1 MKNTAILLV
10 SCPDQKGLNAAIHDF
25 IYRGN
30 GNTLH
35 ADEHLDSER
44 NLFLMRVEWDLAGFT
59 LDMRE
64 FAAHFQPIADRFGM
78 QWRVALSSHRPK
90 IAIFVSRTW
99 QSVGRTAQ
107 VEKPGQYVTTTV
119 AGEPIV
125 AVRGSDGKLRAFYNV
140 CRHHA
145 MTVMNEPCGH
155 AQHMRCP
162 YHGWTYSLEGELRG
176 MTEFEGVCNFD
187 RAQNGLVPVRVETWE
202 NFIFVNLDPHA
213 APLRDFLGAL
223 VGLAKPLNF
232 GGLKFVER
240 RSYIQQCNW
249 KVYVDNF
256 LDGGYHVPH
265 MHKGLNSVLD
275 YTNYTIE
282 NVDRC
287 CVQSSPVAVDKRSE
301 ASAAATRKG
310 DRAYYFWQYPNFMLN
325 WYEGYLDTNLVIPL
339 GVDRCEVIFDFYF
352 GKTSEAQM
360 PYIRESMGVSERVQQ
375 EDIVICDGV
384 QRGLSSRAYQAGRL
398 SVRRE
403 AGEHLFHRLLAADLN
418 DIRAAAAR

>member
-1 MKNTAILLV
+1 MDPTVKEILA
-10 SCPDQKGLNAAIHDF
+10 SYNAA
-25 IYRGN
+25 
-30 GNTLH
+30 
-35 ADEHLDSER
+35 
-44 NLFLMRVEWDLAGFT
+44 
-59 LDMRE
+59 
-64 FAAHFQPIADRFGM
+64 AALPDAYTIPAPWYTDPRIAQLELQNVF
-78 QWRVALSSHRPK
+78 
-90 IAIFVSRTW
+90 SRTW
-99 QSVGRTAQ
+99 QAVGRTEQ
-107 VEKPGQYVTTTV
+107 VEKPGQYVTATV
-119 AGEPIV
+119 ASEPIV
-125 AVRGSDGKLRAFYNV
+125 AVRGSDGILRAFYNV

-162 YHGWTYSLEGELRG
+162 YHGWTYNLEGELRG

-187 RAQNGLVPVRVETWE
+187 RAQNGLVPVRVEIWE
-202 NFIFVNLDPHA
+202 NFIFVNLDAHA
-213 APLRDFLGAL
+213 APLRGFLGAL

-240 RSYIQQCNW
+240 RSYTQQCNW

-275 YTNYTIE
+275 YTKYTIE

-287 CVQSSPVAVDKRSE
+287 CVQSSPVAVDKSSE

-339 GVDRCEVIFDFYF
+339 GVNRCEVVFDFYF
-352 GKTSEAQM
+352 GDTSDAQM

-403 AGEHLFHRLLAADLN
+403 AGEHLFHRLLALDLN
-418 DIRAAAAR
+418 DTRAAAARQATQQTGNP

>member
-1 MKNTAILLV
+1 MEPTVKEILA
-10 SCPDQKGLNAAIHDF
+10 SYNAA
-25 IYRGN
+25 
-30 GNTLH
+30 
-35 ADEHLDSER
+35 
-44 NLFLMRVEWDLAGFT
+44 
-59 LDMRE
+59 
-64 FAAHFQPIADRFGM
+64 AALPDAYTIPAPWYTDARIAQLELQNVF
-78 QWRVALSSHRPK
+78 
-90 IAIFVSRTW
+90 SRTW
-99 QSVGRTAQ
+99 QSVGRTEQ
-107 VEKPGQYVTTTV
+107 VEKPGQYVTATV

-125 AVRGSDGKLRAFYNV
+125 AVRGSDGILRAFYNV

-162 YHGWTYSLEGELRG
+162 YHGWTYNLEGELRG

-187 RAQNGLVPVRVETWE
+187 RAQNGLVPVRVELWE
-202 NFIFVNLDPHA
+202 NFIFVNLDPNA

-287 CVQSSPVAVDKRSE
+287 CVQSSPVAVDKSSE

-339 GVDRCEVIFDFYF
+339 GADRCEVIFDFYF
-352 GKTSEAQM
+352 GDTSEAQM

-418 DIRAAAAR
+418 DTRAAVAR

>member
-1 MKNTAILLV
+1 MEPTVKEILA
-10 SCPDQKGLNAAIHDF
+10 SYNAA
-25 IYRGN
+25 
-30 GNTLH
+30 
-35 ADEHLDSER
+35 
-44 NLFLMRVEWDLAGFT
+44 
-59 LDMRE
+59 
-64 FAAHFQPIADRFGM
+64 AALQDAYTIPAPWYTDARIAQLELQNVF
-78 QWRVALSSHRPK
+78 
-90 IAIFVSRTW
+90 SRTW
-99 QSVGRTAQ
+99 QAVGRAAQ
-107 VEKPGQYVTTTV
+107 VEKPGQYVTATV
-119 AGEPIV
+119 AREPIV

-145 MTVMNEPCGH
+145 MSVMNEPCGQ

-162 YHGWTYSLEGELRG
+162 YHGWTYNLEGELRG

-213 APLRDFLGAL
+213 APLHDFLGAL
-223 VGLAKPLNF
+223 AGLAKPLHF

-287 CVQSSPVAVDKRSE
+287 CVQSSPVAVDKSSE

-339 GVDRCEVIFDFYF
+339 DVDRCEVIFDFYF
-352 GKTSEAQM
+352 GDTSEAQM

-418 DIRAAAAR
+418 DTRAAAAR

>member
-1 MKNTAILLV
+1 MEPTVKEILASYNATAAL
-10 SCPDQKGLNAAIHDF
+10 PDA
-25 IYRGN
+25 
-30 GNTLH
+30 
-35 ADEHLDSER
+35 
-44 NLFLMRVEWDLAGFT
+44 FT
-59 LDMRE
+59 IPAPWYTDAR
-64 FAAHFQPIADRFGM
+64 IAQLELQNVF
-78 QWRVALSSHRPK
+78 
-90 IAIFVSRTW
+90 SRTW
-99 QSVGRTAQ
+99 QSVGRAAQ
-107 VEKPGQYVTTTV
+107 VEKPGQYVTATV

-162 YHGWTYSLEGELRG
+162 YHGWTYNLEGELRG

-187 RAQNGLVPVRVETWE
+187 RAQNGLVPVRVEAWE

-213 APLRDFLGAL
+213 APLSDFLGAL

-232 GGLKFVER
+232 GGLQFVER
-240 RSYIQQCNW
+240 RSYVQQCNW

-287 CVQSSPVAVDKRSE
+287 CVQSSPVAVDKSSE

-352 GKTSEAQM
+352 GDTSEAQM

-418 DIRAAAAR
+418 DTRAVAAR

>member
-1 MKNTAILLV
+1 MEPTLKEILA
-10 SCPDQKGLNAAIHDF
+10 SYNAAAVLQDAYTIPALWYTDA
-25 IYRGN
+25 R
-30 GNTLH
+30 
-35 ADEHLDSER
+35 
-44 NLFLMRVEWDLAGFT
+44 
-59 LDMRE
+59 
-64 FAAHFQPIADRFGM
+64 IAQLELQNVF
-78 QWRVALSSHRPK
+78 
-90 IAIFVSRTW
+90 SRTW
-99 QSVGRTAQ
+99 QAVGRTAQ
-107 VEKPGQYVTTTV
+107 VEKPGQYVTATV
-119 AGEPIV
+119 AGEPVV

-162 YHGWTYSLEGELRG
+162 YHGWTYNLEGELRG

-187 RAQNGLVPVRVETWE
+187 RAQNGLVPVRVQTWE

-223 VGLAKPLNF
+223 VGLAQPLNF

-287 CVQSSPVAVDKRSE
+287 CVQSSPVAVDKSSE

-352 GKTSEAQM
+352 GDTSEAQM
-360 PYIRESMGVSERVQQ
+360 PYIRQSMGVSERVQQ

-418 DIRAAAAR
+418 DTRAAAAR

>member
-1 MKNTAILLV
+1 MESTVKEILA
-10 SCPDQKGLNAAIHDF
+10 SYNAA
-25 IYRGN
+25 
-30 GNTLH
+30 
-35 ADEHLDSER
+35 
-44 NLFLMRVEWDLAGFT
+44 
-59 LDMRE
+59 
-64 FAAHFQPIADRFGM
+64 AALPDAYTIPAPWYTDA
-78 QWRVALSSHRPK
+78 RVARLELQNV
-90 IAIFVSRTW
+90 FSRTW
-99 QSVGRTAQ
+99 QAVGRTAQ
-107 VEKPGQYVTTTV
+107 VEQPGQYVTASV
-119 AGEPIV
+119 AAEPIV

-162 YHGWTYSLEGELRG
+162 YHGWTYNLEGELRG

-202 NFIFVNLDPHA
+202 NFIFVNLDPQA
-213 APLRDFLGAL
+213 TPLRDFLGAL
-223 VGLAKPLNF
+223 VGRVTPLNF
-232 GGLKFVER
+232 RDLKFVER

-287 CVQSSPVAVDKRSE
+287 CVQSSPVAVDKSSE

-352 GKTSEAQM
+352 GDTSEAQM

-418 DIRAAAAR
+418 DTRAAAAR

>member
-1 MKNTAILLV
+1 MEPTLKEILA
-10 SCPDQKGLNAAIHDF
+10 SYNAAAALQD
-25 IYRGN
+25 
-30 GNTLH
+30 
-35 ADEHLDSER
+35 A
-44 NLFLMRVEWDLAGFT
+44 FT
-59 LDMRE
+59 IPAPWYTDPR
-64 FAAHFQPIADRFGM
+64 IAQLELQNVF
-78 QWRVALSSHRPK
+78 
-90 IAIFVSRTW
+90 SRTW
-99 QSVGRTAQ
+99 QTVGRAAQ
-107 VEKPGQYVTTTV
+107 VEKPGQYVTASV

-162 YHGWTYSLEGELRG
+162 YHGWTYNLEGELRG

-202 NFIFVNLDPHA
+202 NFVFVNLDPHA
-213 APLRDFLGAL
+213 APLKEFLGAL
-223 VGLAKPLNF
+223 VGLARPLNF
-232 GGLKFVER
+232 GGLQFVER

-287 CVQSSPVAVDKRSE
+287 CVQSSPVSVDKSSE

-352 GKTSEAQM
+352 GDTSEAQM
-360 PYIRESMGVSERVQQ
+360 LYIRESMGVSEHVQQ

-384 QRGLSSRAYQAGRL
+384 QRGLTSRAYQAGRL

-418 DIRAAAAR
+418 DTRAAAAR

>member
-1 MKNTAILLV
+1 MEPTVKEILA
-10 SCPDQKGLNAAIHDF
+10 SYNAAAALPDAYTIPAPWYTDPR
-25 IYRGN
+25 I
-30 GNTLH
+30 
-35 ADEHLDSER
+35 AHLELQ
-44 NLFLMRVEWDLAGFT
+44 NVF
-59 LDMRE
+59 
-64 FAAHFQPIADRFGM
+64 
-78 QWRVALSSHRPK
+78 
-90 IAIFVSRTW
+90 SRTW
-99 QSVGRTAQ
+99 QAVGRTAQ
-107 VEKPGQYVTTTV
+107 VEKPGQYVTATI

-125 AVRGSDGKLRAFYNV
+125 AVRGSDGILRAFYNV

-162 YHGWTYSLEGELRG
+162 YHGWTYNLEGELRG
-176 MTEFEGVCNFD
+176 MTEFEGVSNFD
-187 RAQNGLVPVRVETWE
+187 RAQNGLVGVRVEIWE

-213 APLRDFLGAL
+213 APLREFLGAL
-223 VGLAKPLNF
+223 VGLSKPLNF
-232 GGLKFVER
+232 GGLKFIER

-287 CVQSSPVAVDKRSE
+287 CVQSSPVAVDKSSE

-339 GVDRCEVIFDFYF
+339 AVDRCEVIFDFYF
-352 GKTSEAQM
+352 GDSSEAQM

-418 DIRAAAAR
+418 DTRAAAAR

>member
-1 MKNTAILLV
+1 MEPTVNEILA
-10 SCPDQKGLNAAIHDF
+10 SYNAA
-25 IYRGN
+25 
-30 GNTLH
+30 
-35 ADEHLDSER
+35 
-44 NLFLMRVEWDLAGFT
+44 
-59 LDMRE
+59 
-64 FAAHFQPIADRFGM
+64 AALPDAYTIPAPWYTDARIAQLEVQNVF
-78 QWRVALSSHRPK
+78 
-90 IAIFVSRTW
+90 SRTW
-99 QSVGRTAQ
+99 QTVGRAAQ
-107 VEKPGQYVTTTV
+107 VEKPGQYVTATV

-125 AVRGSDGKLRAFYNV
+125 AVRGSDGILRAFYNV

-145 MTVMNEPCGH
+145 MTVMNEPCGN

-162 YHGWTYSLEGELRG
+162 YHGWTYNLEGELRG

-187 RAQNGLVPVRVETWE
+187 RAQNGLVPVRVEIWE

-213 APLRDFLGAL
+213 ASLRDFLGAL
-223 VGLAKPLNF
+223 VGLSKPLNF

-240 RSYIQQCNW
+240 RSYVQQCNW

-287 CVQSSPVAVDKRSE
+287 CVQSSPVAVDKSSE

-352 GKTSEAQM
+352 GDTSEAQM

-418 DIRAAAAR
+418 DTRAAAAR

>member
-1 MKNTAILLV
+1 MEPTLKEILA
-10 SCPDQKGLNAAIHDF
+10 SYNAAAVLQDAYTIPAPWYTDAR
-25 IYRGN
+25 IAQLE
-30 GNTLH
+30 LH
-35 ADEHLDSER
+35 
-44 NLFLMRVEWDLAGFT
+44 NVF
-59 LDMRE
+59 
-64 FAAHFQPIADRFGM
+64 
-78 QWRVALSSHRPK
+78 
-90 IAIFVSRTW
+90 SRTW
-99 QSVGRTAQ
+99 QTVGRTSQ
-107 VEKPGQYVTTTV
+107 VEKPGQYVTATV

-162 YHGWTYSLEGELRG
+162 YHGWTYNLEGELRG

-187 RAQNGLVPVRVETWE
+187 RAQNGLVPVRVEAWE

-213 APLRDFLGAL
+213 APLHDFLGTL
-223 VGLAKPLNF
+223 VGLAQPLNF

-287 CVQSSPVAVDKRSE
+287 CVQSSPVAVDKSSE

-352 GKTSEAQM
+352 GDTSEAQM

-418 DIRAAAAR
+418 DTSAASRDKQKSTPELQKPSA

>member
-1 MKNTAILLV
+1 MEPSLSDI
-10 SCPDQKGLNAAIHDF
+10 
-25 IYRGN
+25 
-30 GNTLH
+30 
-35 ADEHLDSER
+35 LDSY
-44 NLFLMRVEWDLAGFT
+44 DAAAPLAQAYT
-59 LDMRE
+59 IP
-64 FAAHFQPIADRFGM
+64 AAWYTDP
-78 QWRVALSSHRPK
+78 RVAHLEL
-90 IAIFVSRTW
+90 
-99 QSVGRTAQ
+99 QSVFARNWQAVGRLAQ
-107 VEKPGQYVTTTV
+107 LEKPGDYITASV
-119 AGEPIV
+119 ANEPIV
-125 AVRGSDGKLRAFYNV
+125 VVRGRDGKLRAFYNV

-155 AQHMRCP
+155 AEHMRCP
-162 YHGWTYSLEGELRG
+162 YHGWTYNLEGELRG
-176 MTEFEGVCNFD
+176 MTEFEGVKNFE
-187 RAQNGLVPVRVETWE
+187 RADHGLVPVCVEPWE
-202 NFIFVNLDPHA
+202 NFVFVNLDPNATSLH
-213 APLRDFLGAL
+213 DFLGSL
-223 VGLAKPLNF
+223 VKLVKPLGF
-232 GGLKFVER
+232 GQLKFVER
-240 RSYIQQCNW
+240 RSYVQNCNW

-287 CVQSSPVAVDKRSE
+287 CVQSSPVSVDAKSE

-325 WYEGYLDTNLVIPL
+325 WYEGYLDTNLVLPL

-352 GKTSEAQM
+352 GDTSEANL
-360 PYIRESMGVSERVQQ
+360 PYVRESMGVSELVQQ

-403 AGEHLFHRLLAADLN
+403 AGEHLFHRLLAADLK
-418 DIRAAAAR
+418 DSRAAFAR

>member
-1 MKNTAILLV
+1 MEPTVKEILA
-10 SCPDQKGLNAAIHDF
+10 SYNAA
-25 IYRGN
+25 
-30 GNTLH
+30 
-35 ADEHLDSER
+35 
-44 NLFLMRVEWDLAGFT
+44 
-59 LDMRE
+59 
-64 FAAHFQPIADRFGM
+64 AALPDAYTIPAPWYTDARIAQLELQNVF
-78 QWRVALSSHRPK
+78 
-90 IAIFVSRTW
+90 SRTW
-99 QSVGRTAQ
+99 QSVGRTEQ
-107 VEKPGQYVTTTV
+107 VEKPGQYVTATV

-125 AVRGSDGKLRAFYNV
+125 AVRGGDGILRAFYNV

-162 YHGWTYSLEGELRG
+162 YHGWTYNLEGELRG

-187 RAQNGLVPVRVETWE
+187 RAQNGLVPVRVELWE
-202 NFIFVNLDPHA
+202 NFIFVNLDPNA
-213 APLRDFLGAL
+213 ASLRDFLGAL

-287 CVQSSPVAVDKRSE
+287 CVQSSPVAVDKSSE

-352 GKTSEAQM
+352 GDTSEAQM

-418 DIRAAAAR
+418 DTRAVAAR

>member
-1 MKNTAILLV
+1 MEPSLKDI
-10 SCPDQKGLNAAIHDF
+10 
-25 IYRGN
+25 
-30 GNTLH
+30 
-35 ADEHLDSER
+35 LDSY
-44 NLFLMRVEWDLAGFT
+44 DAAAPLAQAYT
-59 LDMRE
+59 IP
-64 FAAHFQPIADRFGM
+64 AAWYTDP
-78 QWRVALSSHRPK
+78 RVAHLEL
-90 IAIFVSRTW
+90 
-99 QSVGRTAQ
+99 QSVFSRNWQAVGRLAQ
-107 VEKPGQYVTTTV
+107 LEKPGDYITASV
-119 AGEPIV
+119 ANEPIV
-125 AVRGSDGKLRAFYNV
+125 VVRGRDGKLRAFYNV

-155 AQHMRCP
+155 AEHMRCP
-162 YHGWTYSLEGELRG
+162 YHGWTYNLEGELRG
-176 MTEFEGVCNFD
+176 MTEFEGVKNFE
-187 RAQNGLVPVRVETWE
+187 RADNGLVPVRVEPWE
-202 NFIFVNLDPHA
+202 NFVFVNLDPNA
-213 APLRDFLGAL
+213 ASLHDFLGSL
-223 VGLAKPLNF
+223 VKLVKPLGF
-232 GGLKFVER
+232 GQLKFVER
-240 RSYIQQCNW
+240 RSYIQNCNW

-287 CVQSSPVAVDKRSE
+287 CVQSSPVSVDAKSE

-325 WYEGYLDTNLVIPL
+325 WYEGYLDTNLVLPL

-352 GKTSEAQM
+352 GDTSEANL
-360 PYIRESMGVSERVQQ
+360 PYVRESMGVSELVQQ

-403 AGEHLFHRLLAADLN
+403 AGEHLFHRLLAADLK
-418 DIRAAAAR
+418 DSRAAIAR